1 MSVAILGGGFQ
12 GCCAAIELA
21 ERGIQVTLYEQ
32 NSILLAGAATV
43 NEGKIYLGYN
53 YASDSSLKTVNTLLQ
68 GALSFAPKLQRY
80 LDADV
85 SLAAEPFVYAV
96 HRDSQIKVGDFATH
110 LAATHSLVD
119 AAAGRGSYFGIDLK
133 APRRATRAALEN
145 RFDPAHILAAFDTSE
160 IAINV
165 LDLVRAMR
173 GRIAH
178 DPKINVRT
186 RRKVTAVKED
196 GARLRVHSAGIDC
209 DDADSDTF
217 SNVVN
222 ALWDG
227 RLAIDATLGIH
238 PGRKWIYRFKH
249 GIRFQLFDSATF
261 PSVTI
266 VLGPFGD
273 LVTYGDG
280 SYYISWY
287 PACMTAHSKA
297 LAPPAW
303 RAEPH
308 EPGLSKIVTELFAA
322 MGAIVPQLRS
332 VRPQNL
338 AVRGGVIVAWGSTD
352 IDDHA
357 SELHR
362 RHDIGV
368 HSYGGYHS
376 IDPGKLSMAP
386 HFAKV
391 CADRIRLKSVP

>member
-1 MSVAILGGGFQ
+1 
-12 GCCAAIELA
+12 
-21 ERGIQVTLYEQ
+21 
-32 NSILLAGAATV
+32 
-43 NEGKIYLGYN
+43 
-53 YASDSSLKTVNTLLQ
+53 
-68 GALSFAPKLQRY
+68 
-80 LDADV
+80 
-85 SLAAEPFVYAV
+85 
-96 HRDSQIKVGDFATH
+96 
-110 LAATHSLVD
+110 
-119 AAAGRGSYFGIDLK
+119 
-133 APRRATRAALEN
+133 
-145 RFDPAHILAAFDTSE
+145 
-160 IAINV
+160 
-165 LDLVRAMR
+165 MR
-173 GRIAH
+173 
-178 DPKINVRT
+178 
-186 RRKVTAVKED
+186 
-196 GARLRVHSAGIDC
+196 
-209 DDADSDTF
+209 
-217 SNVVN
+217 
-222 ALWDG
+222 LWDG

-249 GIRFQLFDSATF
+249 GIRFQLFDSATL

-303 RAEPH
+303 RAEPD
-308 EPGLSKIVTELFAA
+308 EPCLSRIVTESFAA

-362 RHDIGV
+362 RYDIGV

-376 IDPGKLSMAP
+376 IDPGKLYHGAALRQGLRRPHPIEVRAMTAP
-386 HFAKV
+386 LIGVGVPVWRGAAFVAETLESVLNQRGVRFKLFISIDGADADSERACLPFASDPGSESS
-391 CADRIRLKSVP
+391 CNHGG